1 MRGMSNEK
9 AMNKRIREK
18 IYKRKFQTLFAWGI
32 QDCVKQKVKPS
43 RVKLS
48 VYEMDGDAFYM
59 KGKAYGIEI
68 TLRLFPDKEKKQ

>member
-1 MRGMSNEK
+1 
-9 AMNKRIREK
+9 MNRRIQEK

-32 QDCVKQKVKPS
+32 QDYVKQKVKPS

-48 VYEMDGDAFYM
+48 VYKMDGDAMYM
-59 KGKAYGIEI
+59 IGKAYGIEI